1 MQSSPPTD
9 SNANL
14 FEWNA
19 VRVVQVA
26 EAAEKVVRGHAGI
39 AQAMDAV
46 AAARQSTKRFNA
58 LHDAVLAVYEA
69 W

>member
-1 MQSSPPTD
+1 MAHAVED
-9 SNANL
+9 NANL

-26 EAAEKVVRGHAGI
+26 EAAEKVVRGHMRI
-39 AQAMDAV
+39 AQAMDALAV
-46 AAARQSTKRFNA
+46 AWQSTKRFNV

-69 W
+69 S